1 MRNNKMTIIR
11 ALCSLCVGCFLV
23 AYPDY
28 TAKMLVIMVGLLFFI
43 PGLVSIVLAFARPR
57 VAEGQE
63 YERKAFPIVGIGSS
77 ILGLVL
83 IITPTVFIAIMM
95 YILGVMLVAA
105 GIYQIVEYKSFS
117 KIMSASLWLYAI
129 PVLVIMAGIFIFL
142 NPIVSASLPFIVLG
156 VSGIVYG
163 VSEFVKFF
171 VMKKAYSRLKKQDEA
186 RENTQ
191 VTDITYY
198 DDISAE

>member
-1 MRNNKMTIIR
+1 
-11 ALCSLCVGCFLV
+11 VGCFLV

-43 PGLVSIVLAFARPR
+43 PGLVSIVLAFARPK

-95 YILGVMLVAA
+95 YILGVMLVTA

>member
-1 MRNNKMTIIR
+1 MTIIR

-43 PGLVSIVLAFARPR
+43 PGLVSIVLAFARPK

-63 YERKAFPIVGIGSS
+63 YERNAFPIVGIGSS

-83 IITPTVFIAIMM
+83 IIMPTVFIAIMM

-105 GIYQIVEYKSFS
+105 GIYQIVEYRSFS
-117 KIMSASLWLYAI
+117 KIMSASL
-129 PVLVIMAGIFIFL
+129 
-142 NPIVSASLPFIVLG
+142 
-156 VSGIVYG
+156 
-163 VSEFVKFF
+163 
-171 VMKKAYSRLKKQDEA
+171 
-186 RENTQ
+186 
-191 VTDITYY
+191 
-198 DDISAE
+198 

>member
-1 MRNNKMTIIR
+1 MTIIR

-43 PGLVSIVLAFARPR
+43 PGLVSIVLAFARPK

-77 ILGLVL
+77 IM
-83 IITPTVFIAIMM
+83 PTVFIAIMM

-105 GIYQIVEYKSFS
+105 GIYQIVEYRSFS

>member
-1 MRNNKMTIIR
+1 MTIIR

-43 PGLVSIVLAFARPR
+43 PGLVSIVLA

-83 IITPTVFIAIMM
+83 IIMPTVFIAIMM

-105 GIYQIVEYKSFS
+105 GIYQIVEYRSFS

-156 VSGIVYG
+156 VSGMVYG

-171 VMKKAYSRLKKQDEA
+171 VMKKAHSRLKN
-186 RENTQ
+186 REEDRESTQ
-191 VTDITYY
+191 VTDVTYY
-198 DDISAE
+198 DDVTTE